1 MEIERRW
8 MMDGFVPEDTPGVQL
23 LREIEKAQG
32 YLCSAPVVR
41 IRSEYTPAE
50 GKWDYILCVKG
61 RGGLARTEIE
71 TPLSAETF
79 EELRQFIGIPL
90 ITKRTRVYRL
100 ADGHELECSL
110 VDEGQPTAF
119 YYAEVEFETTEEA
132 KGWPAPGFL
141 GKERTGD
148 PVFSMNS
155 YWQKKCLLYSAARRD

>member
-8 MMDGFVPEDTPGVQL
+8 LMDGFVPEDTPGVQL
-23 LREIEKAQG
+23 LCEIEKAQG
-32 YLCSAPVVR
+32 YLCNAPVVR

-50 GKWDYILCVKG
+50 DKREYILCVKG
-61 RGGLARTEIE
+61 KGSLARTEIE
-71 TPLSAETF
+71 TPLSAGTF

-90 ITKRTRVYRL
+90 ITKRTRIYRL

-132 KGWPAPGFL
+132 MAWSAPAFL
-141 GKERTGD
+141 GEEKTGD
-148 PVFSMNS
+148 PVFSMSS
-155 YWQKKCLLYSAARRD
+155 YWQKKCLLYRAAQ